1 MAQNVRENRN
11 LYIGGSDIPIIMGI
25 SPFKKRFDLLLEKAG
40 LKENDFEGN
49 DYTEF
54 GNIIEPMIRTHIN
67 KIYNRRFRE
76 DKFINGNKRCHVD
89 GADETT
95 ILEVKS
101 TSQIK
106 NELEDYMIYLVQLLF
121 YMNESKREDGV
132 LAVYERPKNF
142 DLEQVIFEDMR
153 LTIFENIRLEDYED
167 LVEKIYQAIDQFEI
181 DLEKVKENPFI
192 TEEELQPKEI
202 IELSS
207 KVLQL
212 ENDLKDYELKK
223 KQYEEMK
230 NQLFETMT
238 KYNCKTWRTNN
249 NVLFTKV
256 DGSEDTT
263 EIVKEFNQAKFEED
277 FPDLYEKYI
286 EEKTKTKKG
295 RKGYLKITM
304 PKVK

>member
-1 MAQNVRENRN
+1 MAQNVREDRN
-11 LYIGGSDIPIIMGI
+11 LYIGGSDIPIIMGL

-40 LKENDFEGN
+40 IKENDFEGN
-49 DYTEF
+49 AYTEF
-54 GNIIEPMIRTHIN
+54 GNIIEPVIRHYIN
-67 KIYNRRFRE
+67 KHYNRNFKE
-76 DKFINGNKRCHVD
+76 NKFINGNRRSHVD
-89 GADETT
+89 GDDGIT
-95 ILEVKS
+95 ILEIKS

-106 NELEDYMIYLVQLLF
+106 EELKEYMYYLVQLLF
-121 YMNESKREDGV
+121 YMNESERDDGM
-132 LAVYERPKNF
+132 LAIYERPKDF
-142 DLEQVIFEDMR
+142 DLENVIFEDIR
-153 LTIFENIRLEDYED
+153 LSVFENIKLEDHKD
-167 LVEKIYQAIDQFEI
+167 LVDKIYQEVDKFLE
-181 DLEKVKENPFI
+181 DLEKVKANPFI

-212 ENDLKDYELKK
+212 ENDLKAYEEIK

-238 KYNCKTWRTNN
+238 KYNCKTWKTNN

-263 EIVKEFNQAKFEED
+263 EIVKEFNQDKFKEENQE
-277 FPDLYEKYI
+277 LYEKYI

>member
-106 NELEDYMIYLVQLLF
+106 DTLDDYQIYLVQLLF
-121 YMNESKREDGV
+121 YIAESKRDDGM
-132 LAVYERPKNF
+132 LAIYERPKDF
-142 DLEQVIFEDMR
+142 DTTFDEVR
-153 LTIFENIRLEDYED
+153 LTIYQNITLEAYAE
-167 LVEKIYQAIDQFEI
+167 LVDRIYKSIEQFEI
-181 DLEKVKENPFI
+181 DLEKVKANPFI
-192 TEEELQPKEI
+192 TEEELQPMEL
-202 IELSS
+202 IELTNQI
-207 KVLQL
+207 VNL
-212 ENDLKDYELKK
+212 ENELKAYDLKK
-223 KQYEEMK
+223 KQYEQFK
-230 NQLFETMT
+230 AQLFDLMEERDI
-238 KYNCKTWRTNN
+238 KSWETNN
-249 NVLFTKV
+249 GVKITRILT
-256 DGSEDTT
+256 SQDTI
-263 EIVKEFNQAKFEED
+263 EVVKEFNQDKFEED
-277 FPDLYEKYI
+277 YPDLFENYV
-286 EEKTKTKKG
+286 EEKTKIKKG
-295 RKGYLKITM
+295 KKGYVKITL
-304 PKVK
+304 PKGKK